1 MNRGTL
7 TYLIL
12 EKRGAPQEK
21 MRQTVAGPYNGGM
34 SLDRNGNDVPPM
46 IMQTTDQPERGAQ
59 DLRLRCSVGMGGRDG
74 ARVQE
79 GSTAESEKL
88 DDGDIYSR

>member
-1 MNRGTL
+1 MVPP
-7 TYLIL
+7 
-12 EKRGAPQEK
+12 KRKCGKRLRVSRFPKTGISAA
-21 MRQTVAGPYNGGM
+21 RYNGGM
-34 SLDRNGNDVPPM
+34 SPNWNGNDVPPM
-46 IMQTTDQPERGAQ
+46 RMQTTDQPERGAQ

-74 ARVQE
+74 VRVQE